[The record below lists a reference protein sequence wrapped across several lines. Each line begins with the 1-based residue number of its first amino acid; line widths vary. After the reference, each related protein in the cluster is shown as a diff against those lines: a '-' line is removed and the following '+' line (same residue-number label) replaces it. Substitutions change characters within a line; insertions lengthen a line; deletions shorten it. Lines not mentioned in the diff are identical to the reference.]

1 MPGSALPRTVER
13 KINNDCCI
21 PAGQDNVALTD
32 IDRRLLKQCLVRS
45 PGAWKDFVDRFVG
58 LFVHVIRHTA
68 HARSIRITNDD
79 IDDLCSEVFIRLLEH
94 DFAILRRF
102 REQCSLA
109 TYLTVVSRRIV
120 VKEIIRRRKSEAWGH
135 VDAHGAALESAGE
148 SIPNASVETVE
159 EVALLLEHLPQ
170 QDAQI
175 VRKFHLEGKTY
186 REISSEVGVP
196 ENSIGPTLTRAREK
210 LKQLRVPA
218 E

>member
-1 MPGSALPRTVER
+1 MKVN
-13 KINNDCCI
+13 KDCCI
-21 PAGQDNVALTD
+21 PAGQDTVALTD
-32 IDRRLLKQCLVRS
+32 IDRRLLKQCLVRA

-58 LFVHVIRHTA
+58 LFVHVIRHTS

-79 IDDLCSEVFIRLLEH
+79 IDDLCSEVFIRLIEH
-94 DFAILRRF
+94 DFAVLRRF

-120 VKEIIRRRKSEAWGH
+120 VKEIIRRRKAEAWGH
-135 VDAHGAALESAGE
+135 VEAHGAALESAGE

-170 QDAQI
+170 PDAQI

-186 REISSEVGVP
+186 REISTEVGVP

-210 LKQLRVPA
+210 LKQLRVGV